1 MIVAQDAPAKRI
13 MDTTANPNPSTGES
27 GGTTAQAGKPL
38 VWYHGLEAIGK
49 YMGFSALTILRLNQ
63 KQNFPLLR
71 MPQERGQH
79 WHYATND
86 VLIGLWFNAMA
97 EQAYEHVARTAF
109 GRKLRATRASKPSDS
124 PAQCPTSSTPPSDS
138 TLQPLDIAT
147 NLNHVL

>member
-1 MIVAQDAPAKRI
+1 METKTQ
-13 MDTTANPNPSTGES
+13 NPSIDVS

-109 GRKLRATRASKPSDS
+109 GRKLRATRAPNPSPN
-124 PAQCPTSSTPPSDS
+124 PAQQPSSDPPTSDS
-138 TLQPLDIAT
+138 TIQPLDIAT
-147 NLNHVL
+147 NPNNV